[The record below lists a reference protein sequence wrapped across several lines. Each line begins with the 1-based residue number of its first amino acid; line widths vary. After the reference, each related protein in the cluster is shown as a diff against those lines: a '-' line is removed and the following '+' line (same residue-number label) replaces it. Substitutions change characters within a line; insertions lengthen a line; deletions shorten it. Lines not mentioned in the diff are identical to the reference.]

1 MLFEIV
7 YIKKVFIDL
16 CLKNL
21 NDLIVSQEK
30 QTYFVDREEIVMFN
44 LSVITMT
51 SKFTVYSSIFLLQ
64 FGVCLCLMF
73 FCCTTMGVGVQ
84 LSHNLKWIKYL
95 QICLQPCI
103 YVVNYGLQGINKLS
117 TFLSHLITNF
127 SALSHLEALHAP

>member
-51 SKFTVYSSIFLLQ
+51 LL
-64 FGVCLCLMF
+64 
-73 FCCTTMGVGVQ
+73 
-84 LSHNLKWIKYL
+84 YL
-95 QICLQPCI
+95 Q
-103 YVVNYGLQGINKLS
+103 NN
-117 TFLSHLITNF
+117 
-127 SALSHLEALHAP
+127 